1 MRARAAVLALL
12 ALTACPRL
20 DPMQRQQKYKAYQS
34 SEYYA
39 DGLAMRDPP
48 AGTVPSGGARI
59 ASPSAVA
66 SLDW

>member
-1 MRARAAVLALL
+1 MTRRLALFLPLL

-39 DGLAMRDPP
+39 NGLAMRHPP
-48 AGTVPSGGARI
+48 AGTVP
-59 ASPSAVA
+59 
-66 SLDW
+66 